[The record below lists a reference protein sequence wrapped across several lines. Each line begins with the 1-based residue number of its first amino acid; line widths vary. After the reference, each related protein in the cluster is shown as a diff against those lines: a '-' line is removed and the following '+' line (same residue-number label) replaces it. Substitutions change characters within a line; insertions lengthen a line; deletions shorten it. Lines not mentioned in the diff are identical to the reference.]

1 MIAPHMNEQFT
12 PLLATLVGFR
22 SVDGEP
28 EEKQKI
34 AAFTAQ
40 WLEQNKVDV
49 DFHPHAES
57 PSLIANI
64 PGEGDPILLL
74 THLDVVPAPAGMFE
88 MNIEGDRAFGRGVI
102 DDKASVA
109 MVMLLLAELMK
120 WEKRPAIRAVFASD
134 EEIGSRDGVLRLLEM
149 GVLTPARAV
158 IALDGGSDDTVITQ
172 EKGVFH
178 FTLHAS
184 GISVHNSMP
193 WEGDNAIEKVMRV
206 YQRIKQA
213 LEPAH
218 SSDSK
223 HWHETVSI
231 GAVEGGMF
239 VNQVPASA
247 HAKIDI
253 RFTEKYSVQDI
264 EHIINAQLEDGV
276 TMQLIGNGEC
286 FQTNPEHPLC
296 NIYFDAM
303 HSKGLHMKTDCCH
316 GATDARFFAHV
327 GAPIWMHDPTGGG
340 LHTDNEWLDIPSA
353 YIVYNGLEE
362 FCRRVSGL

>member
-1 MIAPHMNEQFT
+1 MITVSMNEQFIS
-12 PLLATLVGFR
+12 LLSALVSFR
-22 SVDGEP
+22 SIDGEP

-40 WLEQNKVDV
+40 WLEQNSVDV
-49 DFHPHAES
+49 DFHPHAEA

-64 PGEGDPILLL
+64 PGEGDPVLLL
-74 THLDVVPAPAGMFE
+74 THMDVVPAPMSMFS
-88 MNIEGDRAFGRGVI
+88 MTVEGDRAFGRGVI

-109 MVMLLLAELMK
+109 IVMLLLAELAK
-120 WEKRPAIRAVFASD
+120 WEKPPSIRAVFASD
-134 EEIGSRDGVLRLLEM
+134 EEIGSRDGVLRLLDM

-172 EKGVFH
+172 EKGVYH

-193 WEGDNAIEKVMRV
+193 WEGDNAVEKVMRV
-206 YQRIKQA
+206 YQRIKDA
-213 LEPAH
+213 LEPKLP
-218 SSDSK
+218 SDPK

-231 GAVEGGMF
+231 GAIEGGMF

-264 EHIINAQLEDGV
+264 ERIITDQLEDGV

-296 NIYFDAM
+296 DLYFDAM
-303 HSKGLHMKTDCCH
+303 RTQGLHMKTDCCH
-316 GATDARFFAHV
+316 GATDARFFSHV

-340 LHTDNEWLDIPSA
+340 LHTDSEWLDIPSA
-353 YIVYNGLEE
+353 FKVYKGLIE
-362 FCRRVSGL
+362 FCRSISDK